1 MSQTKIYIQRMQ
13 SSSKISKLTHQNA
26 KLMNTTSN
34 PANKNRDRKNTI
46 ELDEQFPFYEDLA
59 SIATLRSN
67 PTIE

>member
-1 MSQTKIYIQRMQ
+1 MSQIKIYIMQ

-67 PTIE
+67 PVIQ